1 MPPPALRDH
10 YSAEEF
16 RSLIDR
22 EGDRI
27 ELKTGAGGKPLQE
40 ALVAFSN
47 TDGGLIFIGVDNDRQ
62 VVGRSWDQ
70 STDDR
75 INQAAV
81 DAHNVGR
88 YRIRQI
94 TVDQVPVVVVAVN
107 RREDGFAQTSDG
119 RILVR
124 HGARNQPLIGNDV
137 WRLAS
142 SRALRRF
149 ERSSAGVRRDQVDD
163 ELLLRVCAAHGW
175 DAHAV
180 DLDDRLR
187 ERGLLCDDDELTV
200 AGALV
205 FTDPAQTLNAS
216 KLVVE
221 IRWYDGAG
229 PDPRR
234 RMAIGGSL
242 PEQVSTA
249 AQLVIDELGSD
260 LVVIG
265 IHRRDLPRLPSVV
278 VREAIANAVAHRS
291 YERDQS
297 AIIIEIRPHQVVVTS
312 PGPLPEGVT
321 VATMRRAQAAR
332 NPCVIAV
339 LRQFG
344 LTEDAGRGVD
354 VMQDVMRDEML
365 DPPIFEE
372 IGEFVRVTLPIKGPI
387 TPQERAWL
395 KDLEEWGTLA
405 PVGRLLLVHAARRH
419 PVRKLERRGGK
430 LLEVG
435 ESTMPRRLTNAEA
448 RKITG
453 LDREEAR
460 TALKRLCDQGF
471 LTQHGERGGAYYL
484 LNPTLIQGAAHG
496 MTDEEIEQLVLD
508 AAKQQ
513 AIRNEDVR
521 RLTGLD
527 STAVGSMLRRLTE
540 RGQLERRGEKR
551 GTEYVHTVSD
561 QTAAALSL
569 KRRVHTAGGA
579 LTRRRNPYR

>member
-1 MPPPALRDH
+1 VPLPVLRAR

-16 RSLIDR
+16 RALIDR
-22 EGDRI
+22 EGDHI

-40 ALVAFSN
+40 VLVAFSN
-47 TDGGLIFIGVDNDRQ
+47 TDGGLIFIGVNNDRQ
-62 VVGRSWDQ
+62 VVGRSLDQ
-70 STDDR
+70 GTDDEIHR
-75 INQAAV
+75 AAAV

-94 TVDQVPVVVVAVN
+94 TVGQAPVVAVEVR

-124 HGARNQPLIGNDV
+124 RGARNQPLIGDEV

-142 SRALRRF
+142 SRTLRRF
-149 ERSSAGVRRDQVDD
+149 EYSSAGVGRDQVDD
-163 ELLLRVCAAHGW
+163 ELLRRVCAAYGW
-175 DAHAV
+175 DPAVV

-187 ERGLLCDDDELTV
+187 ERGLLRDDDELTV

-205 FTDPAQTLNAS
+205 LTDPEQTLNAS

-221 IRWYDGAG
+221 VRWYDGAG
-229 PDPRR
+229 SDPRR
-234 RMAIGGSL
+234 RMTIGGPL

-249 AQLVIDELGSD
+249 AQLVVAELGSD
-260 LVVIG
+260 VVVTG

-297 AIIIEIRPHQVVVTS
+297 AIIIEIRPNQVVVTS

-332 NPCVIAV
+332 NPSMIAV
-339 LRQFG
+339 LRQFR

-354 VMQDVMRDEML
+354 VMQDMMRDEML

-372 IGEFVRVTLPIKGPI
+372 IGEFVRVTLPINGPI

-405 PVGRLLLVHAARRH
+405 PVGRLLLVHAARRE
-419 PVRKLERRGGK
+419 PVLKLK
-430 LLEVG
+430 LLPDGGLG
-435 ESTMPRRLTNAEA
+435 EFSQLTMPRRLTNAEV
-448 RKITG
+448 RKVAG

-460 TALKRLCDQGF
+460 TILKRLCDQGF
-471 LTQHGERGGAYYL
+471 LTQHGQRGGAYYL

-496 MTDEEIEQLVLD
+496 MTDEEIDQLVLN

-527 STAVGSMLRRLTE
+527 STAVGAMLRRLTE
-540 RGQLERRGEKR
+540 RGLLERRGEKR
-551 GTEYVHTVSD
+551 GTEYVHT
-561 QTAAALSL
+561 AASS
-569 KRRVHTAGGA
+569 GQ
-579 LTRRRNPYR
+579 

>member
-1 MPPPALRDH
+1 MIDH
-10 YSAEEF
+10 ES
-16 RSLIDR
+16 DR
-22 EGDRI
+22 VER
-27 ELKTGAGGKPLQE
+27 KTGAGGKPLQE

-47 TDGGLIFIGVDNDRQ
+47 TDGGLIFIGVGDDCQ
-62 VVGRSWDQ
+62 VVGRSLDQ
-70 STDDR
+70 GTDDR
-75 INQAAV
+75 IHQAAV
-81 DAHNVGR
+81 AAHNVGR

-94 TVDQVPVVVVAVN
+94 TVSQVPVVVVVVS

-124 HGARNQPLIGNDV
+124 RGAQNQPLIGEDV

-142 SRALRRF
+142 ARTLRRF
-149 ERSSAGVRRDQVDD
+149 EHSPAAIRRGQVDD
-163 ELLLRVCAAHGW
+163 ELLRRVCAVYDW
-175 DAHAV
+175 DATVA

-187 ERGLLCDDDELTV
+187 ERGLLHEDDELTI

-205 FTDPAQTLNAS
+205 LTDPAQTLNTS
-216 KLVVE
+216 KLVLE

-234 RMAIGGSL
+234 RMTIGGPL

-249 AQLVIDELGSD
+249 AQLVVDELGSD
-260 LVVIG
+260 SVVTG
-265 IHRRDLPRLPSVV
+265 IHRRDLPRLPFRV
-278 VREAIANAVAHRS
+278 VREAVANAVAHRS

-312 PGPLPEGVT
+312 PGPLPESVT
-321 VATMRRAQAAR
+321 VATMRQAQAAR
-332 NPCVIAV
+332 NPSVIAV

-344 LTEDAGRGVD
+344 LTEDEGSGVD
-354 VMQDVMRDEML
+354 LMQDMMRDEML

-372 IGEFVRVTLPIKGPI
+372 VAECVRVTLPIKGPI
-387 TPQERAWL
+387 TPEERAWL
-395 KDLEEWGTLA
+395 KDLEERGALKPA
-405 PVGRLLLVHAARRH
+405 ERLLLVHAARRE
-419 PVRKLERRGGK
+419 PVLRFERHGGK
-430 LLEVG
+430 LEAG

-460 TALKRLCDQGF
+460 AALKRLRDHGF

-484 LNPTLIQGAAHG
+484 LNRSLIRGAAHG

-527 STAVGSMLRRLTE
+527 STAVGSLLRRLTE
-540 RGQLERRGEKR
+540 RGLLERRGEKR
-551 GTEYVHTVSD
+551 GTEYVRKFSE
-561 QTAAALSL
+561 
-569 KRRVHTAGGA
+569 
-579 LTRRRNPYR
+579 

>member
-1 MPPPALRDH
+1 M
-10 YSAEEF
+10 
-16 RSLIDR
+16 IDR
-22 EGDRI
+22 ESDRI
-27 ELKTGAGGKPLQE
+27 ELKTGASGKSLQE

-62 VVGRSWDQ
+62 VVGRSLDQ
-70 STDDR
+70 GTDDQIHR
-75 INQAAV
+75 AAAV

-94 TVDQVPVVVVAVN
+94 TVGQVPVVVVEVS

-124 HGARNQPLIGNDV
+124 RGARDQPLIGDDV

-142 SRALRRF
+142 SRTLRRF
-149 ERSSAGVRRDQVDD
+149 ERSSAGIRRGHVDG
-163 ELLLRVCAAHGW
+163 ELLQRVCVAYGW
-175 DAHAV
+175 GSAVV

-187 ERGLLCDDDELTV
+187 ERGLLRDDDELTV

-205 FTDPAQTLNAS
+205 LTDPAQTLNAS

-221 IRWYDGAG
+221 IRWYEGAG

-234 RMAIGGSL
+234 RMTIGGPL

-260 LVVIG
+260 LVVTG
-265 IHRRDLPRLPSVV
+265 IRRRDLPRLPSVV

-297 AIIIEIRPHQVVVTS
+297 AIVIEIRPHQVVVTS

-321 VATMRRAQAAR
+321 VDTMRHAQAAR
-332 NPCVIAV
+332 NPSVIAV

-372 IGEFVRVTLPIKGPI
+372 ISEFVRVTLPIKGPI
-387 TPQERAWL
+387 TPEERAWL
-395 KDLEEWGTLA
+395 KDLEERGTLEPA
-405 PVGRLLLVHAARRH
+405 ERLLLVHAARRE
-419 PVRKLERRGGK
+419 PVLKLELLPDGG
-430 LLEVG
+430 LG
-435 ESTMPRRLTNAEA
+435 EFSQLTMPRRLTNAEV

-460 TALKRLCDQGF
+460 AALKRLCDQGF
-471 LTQHGERGGAYYL
+471 LTQHGQRGGAYYL
-484 LNPTLIQGAAHG
+484 LNPTLIRGAAHG

-540 RGQLERRGEKR
+540 RGLLERRGEKR
-551 GTEYVHTVSD
+551 GTEYVRTIPD
-561 QTAAALSL
+561 
-569 KRRVHTAGGA
+569 
-579 LTRRRNPYR
+579 